1 MPSAR
6 TAEELLPGVRAALD
20 DPLSILG
27 RGFFKRYGNPLAA
40 TRLGPKR
47 FGAALERAAGRY
59 GSPKTIARLWDICRR
74 AVDLNGKSG
83 TALDFEDLTEELR
96 FVLDELEQVSQRLER
111 IRKKLEAQ
119 MTELDPKGI
128 LTSIPGVG
136 IVTAAACLVALGTHE
151 FRNAK
156 AFRSY
161 TGLVPRV
168 SESGQSRSR
177 GLSLTKAGPAWLR
190 TALYLA
196 ADVARRWDPELAAIY
211 QRAMVTKAHP
221 HRKAVCAVAAHLA
234 GRVWAVWRDQRPY
247 EVRVS
252 AAQAVVDN
260 SIGQGA

>member
-1 MPSAR
+1 
-6 TAEELLPGVRAALD
+6 
-20 DPLSILG
+20 
-27 RGFFKRYGNPLAA
+27 
-40 TRLGPKR
+40 
-47 FGAALERAAGRY
+47 
-59 GSPKTIARLWDICRR
+59 
-74 AVDLNGKSG
+74 VDLNGKSG
-83 TALDFEDLTEELR
+83 TALDLEDLAEELR
-96 FVLDELEQVSQRLER
+96 FALDELEQVSERLER

-119 MTELDPKGI
+119 MTKLDPKGI

-177 GLSLTKAGPAWLR
+177 GLSLTKAGPVWFR

-247 EVRVS
+247 EVRDLHGRPITPQEARVVIDADLAVPEEIRARLRKARP
-252 AAQAVVDN
+252 AATRPAKKSKEAWPPPERAGAVQRTPQAAHA
-260 SIGQGA
+260 S